1 MQVAG
6 LLLPSPFPESRAPE
20 GEPYGHQALERG
32 QKTGFKAFLR
42 NSLNNLETDGTIRR
56 QFAPDASV
64 PVFI

>member
-6 LLLPSPFPESRAPE
+6 LLLPSRFPEIPSPE
-20 GEPYGHQALERG
+20 GEPYGHQALELG
-32 QKTGFKAFLR
+32 QKSGFKAFLR

-56 QFAPDASV
+56 HFAPDASV

>member
-6 LLLPSPFPESRAPE
+6 LLLPSRFPEIPSPE
-20 GEPYGHQALERG
+20 GEPYGHQALELG

-42 NSLNNLETDGTIRR
+42 NSLNNLETERYAAT
-56 QFAPDASV
+56 FAPDASV